1 MKTEQVLLL
10 LIIVV
15 LGLLGWQT
23 YRRLTTTNAHGAMV
37 APTAPATPG
46 TVAAVTRSAPDS
58 PPAFAAEAAP
68 LRVEYVAEGTRDPFE
83 SLLPQEVGPTSAQ
96 QAAAEEVTLPALHLQ
111 GLVYGQLKPRAI
123 IDGQVVG
130 EGDRINDIE
139 VLQIQRDGVLLFYQ
153 NRRFFLRPGPGTR

>member
-1 MKTEQVLLL
+1 MKTEQLLLL
-10 LIIVV
+10 LIVVV

-23 YRRLTTTNAHGAMV
+23 YQRLTNQAVGALA
-37 APTAPATPG
+37 APTVLTAPE
-46 TVAAVTRSAPDS
+46 TVAAALRPAPERRLV
-58 PPAFAAEAAP
+58 PAGEAAP
-68 LRVEYVAEGTRDPFE
+68 LRMEYAGGSLRDPFA
-83 SLLPQEVGPTSAQ
+83 SLLPQEMRPETDAQ
-96 QAAAEEVTLPALHLQ
+96 PEEVVALPSLHLQ

-153 NRRFFLRPGPGTR
+153 NRRFILRPGAGAR